1 MTLSPDGRPTTSSI
15 NSFVEVII
23 SVDGRNYARVSCDIM
38 REDLQQLGT
47 FGTGEHGFLYR
58 FSPPLA
64 LEKPF
69 QISVRFSQTG
79 TLLPNGE
86 SAIPALDE
94 TRRLTPILVT
104 ALGRSGTTL
113 LMNRLLESVFIVGG
127 ELYPFELRML
137 SYYATVYNVLTAPGD
152 HQHSTHPDALEG
164 TGTLVGSNP
173 FFHDSYRTTF
183 LTVDA
188 FDQFFKNFV
197 PSHLA
202 SLLRKLTNEFYLT
215 LCEDQRKYDALYF
228 AEKSNSLHSWP
239 RDFAR
244 YAFGSV
250 KELILLRD
258 PRDLYCSHRHYFK
271 SDQQTALDQVRSACE
286 ALISLYNRDA
296 TDIFFIHYEKMLC
309 KERST
314 YDALSSFLGVP
325 ISSEDRT
332 GREMHLFTEHS
343 TSLSPSASVG
353 RWKFELSAA
362 EVATVELNCADFLSI
377 FNYRD
382 LH

>member
-1 MTLSPDGRPTTSSI
+1 MSSI
-15 NSFVEVII
+15 SLSAKI
-23 SVDGRNYARVSCDIM
+23 SA
-38 REDLQQLGT
+38 
-47 FGTGEHGFLYR
+47 
-58 FSPPLA
+58 
-64 LEKPF
+64 
-69 QISVRFSQTG
+69 
-79 TLLPNGE
+79 
-86 SAIPALDE
+86 
-94 TRRLTPILVT
+94 
-104 ALGRSGTTL
+104 
-113 LMNRLLESVFIVGG
+113 
-127 ELYPFELRML
+127 
-137 SYYATVYNVLTAPGD
+137 
-152 HQHSTHPDALEG
+152 
-164 TGTLVGSNP
+164 
-173 FFHDSYRTTF
+173 
-183 LTVDA
+183 
-188 FDQFFKNFV
+188 
-197 PSHLA
+197 
-202 SLLRKLTNEFYLT
+202 
-215 LCEDQRKYDALYF
+215 KYDALYF

-343 TSLSPSASVG
+343 TSYYHRRL
-353 RWKFELSAA
+353 RL
-362 EVATVELNCADFLSI
+362 ADGNSS
-377 FNYRD
+377 YRQPKYNG
-382 LH
+382 